1 MKLRHVV
8 LFGFGKA
15 HSSAAIAEVIRR
27 FAELKA
33 LVPGIDDFE
42 WGENSSP
49 EGLDH
54 GHSHVFLLTFADAR
68 ARDAYLVH
76 PDHAAFANWVQPFV
90 SAVTVL
96 DYWFQATPAALR
108 FPSALYLPPSRRNA
122 VASATNNMKP

>member
-15 HSSAAIAEVIRR
+15 QSPSAIANVIRR

-54 GHSHVFLLTFADAR
+54 GHSHVFLLTFSSAA

-76 PDHAAFANWVQPFV
+76 PDHSAFANWVQPFV
-90 SAVTVL
+90 SSATVL
-96 DYWFQATPAALR
+96 DYWVESKA
-108 FPSALYLPPSRRNA
+108 PP
-122 VASATNNMKP
+122 V

>member
-1 MKLRHVV
+1 MKPRHVV

-15 HSSAAIAEVIRR
+15 ESPAAIAEVIRR
-27 FAELKA
+27 YADLKA
-33 LVPGIDDFE
+33 LVPDIDDFE

-54 GHSHVFLLTFADAR
+54 GHSHVFLLTFASAQAR
-68 ARDAYLVH
+68 EASLVH

-96 DYWFQATPAALR
+96 DYWVESKAPVV
-108 FPSALYLPPSRRNA
+108 SGD
-122 VASATNNMKP
+122 ASSSSVP

>member
-49 EGLDH
+49 EGLDR
-54 GHSHVFLLTFADAR
+54 GHSHVFLLTFASAR

-76 PDHAAFANWVQPFV
+76 PDHTAFSNWVQPFV
-90 SAVTVL
+90 SSVTVL
-96 DYWFQATPAALR
+96 DYWVEKTP
-108 FPSALYLPPSRRNA
+108 N
-122 VASATNNMKP
+122 

>member
-8 LFGFGKA
+8 LFGSERLTA
-15 HSSAAIAEVIRR
+15 RSDRR
-27 FAELKA
+27 SYCRSAELKA
-33 LVPGIDDFE
+33 LVAVIDDFV

-54 GHSHVFLLTFADAR
+54 GHSHVFLLTFASAR

-96 DYWFQATPAALR
+96 DYWVEIKTPGVLGDLR
-108 FPSALYLPPSRRNA
+108 SPSVP
-122 VASATNNMKP
+122 